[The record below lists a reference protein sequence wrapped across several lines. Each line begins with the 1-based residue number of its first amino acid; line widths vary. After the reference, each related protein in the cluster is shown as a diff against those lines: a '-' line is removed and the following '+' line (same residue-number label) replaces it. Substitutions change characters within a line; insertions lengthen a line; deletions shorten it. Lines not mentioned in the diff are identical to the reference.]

1 MMRCPWCG
9 SPVMLR
15 GDWWECGY
23 CGDSGALPRSFPEQ
37 NVTCAISPVGQID
50 LFESWE
56 NLKNALSILVPNQDA
71 ALQLLLGKVMLY
83 EISVG
88 FRQRAVSFE
97 MQSMRVLEQ
106 FLKDTPKLCAENS
119 ADILLSNV
127 QNGIVFAQEAELS
140 AETCGTFW
148 TLLISHLTQEQ
159 FYNREADGLSEFLSE
174 LASVYAYFSTNA
186 REQAEAAWKRGEILR
201 EAFDRHWQEK
211 TLLHPDVMRAKML
224 LAQGEFPA
232 NEDICRDIL
241 VAGFPEEVEDYTPE
255 ILEYLGWDEILEEVL
270 ERDTPKGIRMWRTLL
285 DAAKLPLAAN
295 RETAEKL
302 LLNWDVLSADAP
314 STAEAFI
321 SSLEEECFA
330 KQIFQNDFAK
340 GLQYNLLRICREY
353 HRLDLEQHCR
363 DLMQAS
369 SYTDPAESQN

>member
-1 MMRCPWCG
+1 MK
-9 SPVMLR
+9 S
-15 GDWWECGY
+15 
-23 CGDSGALPRSFPEQ
+23 
-37 NVTCAISPVGQID
+37 
-50 LFESWE
+50 
-56 NLKNALSILVPNQDA
+56 
-71 ALQLLLGKVMLY
+71 
-83 EISVG
+83 
-88 FRQRAVSFE
+88 
-97 MQSMRVLEQ
+97 
-106 FLKDTPKLCAENS
+106 
-119 ADILLSNV
+119 
-127 QNGIVFAQEAELS
+127 
-140 AETCGTFW
+140 
-148 TLLISHLTQEQ
+148 
-159 FYNREADGLSEFLSE
+159 
-174 LASVYAYFSTNA
+174 
-186 REQAEAAWKRGEILR
+186 
-201 EAFDRHWQEK
+201 QEK
-211 TLLHPDVMRAKML
+211 FDVMRAKML

-270 ERDTPKGIRMWRTLL
+270 ERDTPKGIRMWRTLP

-295 RETAEKL
+295 REAAEKL